1 MPDNGFVKV
10 NIHNEGRIPWLNI
23 QGPRYNISVSATI
36 YRLLREDGRV
46 VVHPVDNDP
55 VMRAKEAAKKEEQVV
70 VQDEVVVQ
78 ATVDVEPEIVE
89 EEVAEPEIQEEIVE
103 EEVLDEVTEPDVIIE
118 EEEEEVVEEITP
130 EPEIREEQPI
140 MQILEPDEE
149 DLAIEQAL
157 EELPEEEEENIVITE
172 EELIEEAQ
180 EISNFTV
187 YTEDELLQLT
197 KEQLKVILNED
208 RGFEPGTEFYGRYH
222 DNHDV
227 LVEKVL
233 NSIKKIIERLSFLSK
248 KKNFFMTLKVSVR
261 PYSDFCSHPTG

>member
-78 ATVDVEPEIVE
+78 ATPEPEIIE
-89 EEVAEPEIQEEIVE
+89 EEVIEPEVQEEIVE
-103 EEVLDEVTEPDVIIE
+103 EEVLDEVAQPDVIIE
-118 EEEEEVVEEITP
+118 EDEEEVDEEITP
-130 EPEIREEQPI
+130 EPEIQEEQPI

-157 EELPEEEEENIVITE
+157 EELPDEEEENIVITE

-180 EISNFTV
+180 EISGFTI

-208 RGFEPGTEFYGRYH
+208 REFEPGTEFYGRYH

-227 LVEKVL
+227 LVAKVL
-233 NSIKKIIERLSFLSK
+233 NSQ
-248 KKNFFMTLKVSVR
+248 
-261 PYSDFCSHPTG
+261 